1 MCIARRSM
9 PMMARFPRM
18 TSPWPI
24 SIDDV
29 LAARD
34 RLRPYLSPSPL
45 RRYPLLDEL
54 VGHGIAVYVKHEN
67 HLPVQTFKVRN
78 GLSAVTA
85 LDDAARARGV
95 IGAST
100 GNHGQGMAYA
110 AKLLGIPCTI
120 VVPVGNN
127 PEKNAAIRALGAELV
142 EYGAIYDESARRCAE
157 LSAERGMTLIHGI
170 NDRTVIAGAATMTL
184 EMMEQQ
190 PDLDV
195 IFIALGG
202 GSQAVGAMTV
212 TRALRPS
219 TQVVAVQSDAAPAQ
233 YESWKQGQVVRAPVK
248 TFAEGIATGQAYEM
262 TFPALCEGLAD
273 FLLVSEAELADS
285 LRELIRT
292 THNLPEGAAAG
303 GLAGLR
309 KAAARYAGK
318 KVAIVL
324 CGGNISVEALR
335 KVLNG

>member
-1 MCIARRSM
+1 
-9 PMMARFPRM
+9 M

-24 SIDDV
+24 SFEDV
-29 LAARD
+29 LAARE

-45 RRYPLLDEL
+45 RRYPLLDAL
-54 VGHGIAVYVKHEN
+54 VGHGIQVFVKHEN

-78 GLSAVTA
+78 GLSAIAA
-85 LDDAARARGV
+85 LGPAERARGV

-110 AKLLGIPCTI
+110 ASLLGIPCTI

-142 EYGAIYDESARRCAE
+142 EFGAAYDDASRHCAE
-157 LSAERGMTLIHGI
+157 LSAERGMTLVHGI

-184 EMMEQQ
+184 EMMEQE
-190 PDLDV
+190 PGLDV

-212 TRALRPS
+212 TRRLKPS
-219 TQVVAVQSDAAPAQ
+219 VKVIAVQSEGAPAQ
-233 YESWKQGQVVRAPVK
+233 YESWKRGEIVRAPVR

-262 TFPALCEGLAD
+262 TFAALREGLAD
-273 FLLVSEAELADS
+273 FRLVSEAELADS
-285 LRELIRT
+285 LRALIRT

-309 KAAARYAGK
+309 QVAADYAGQ
-318 KVAIVL
+318 KVGIVL
-324 CGGNISVEALR
+324 CGGNIGVEALR
-335 KVLNG
+335 TVLNG

>member
-1 MCIARRSM
+1 
-9 PMMARFPRM
+9 M

-24 SIDDV
+24 SFEDV
-29 LAARD
+29 LAARE

-54 VGHGIAVYVKHEN
+54 VGHGIQVYVKHEN

-78 GLSAVTA
+78 GLSAITA
-85 LDDAARARGV
+85 LGPAERARGV

-110 AKLLGIPCTI
+110 AQLLGIPCTI
-120 VVPVGNN
+120 VVPEGNN
-127 PEKNAAIRALGAELV
+127 PDKNAAIRALGAELI
-142 EYGAIYDESARRCAE
+142 EYGASYDASARRCAA
-157 LSAERGMTLIHGI
+157 LAAERGLWLVHGI

-184 EMMEQQ
+184 EIIEQQ

-195 IFIALGG
+195 LFIALGG

-212 TRALRPS
+212 TRRLKPS
-219 TQVVAVQSDAAPAQ
+219 VKVIAVQSEAAPAQ
-233 YESWKQGQVVRAPVK
+233 YESWKRGEIVRDVPVR

-262 TFPALCEGLAD
+262 TFPALREGLAD
-273 FLLVSEAELADS
+273 FLLVSEAALADS

-309 KAAARYAGK
+309 QVAAAYAGQ
-318 KVAIVL
+318 KVGIVM
-324 CGGNISVEALR
+324 CGGNISVDAL
-335 KVLNG
+335 KMVLKSD

>member
-1 MCIARRSM
+1 
-9 PMMARFPRM
+9 M

-24 SIDDV
+24 SFEDV
-29 LAARD
+29 LAARA

-45 RRYPLLDEL
+45 RRYPLLDAL
-54 VGHGIAVYVKHEN
+54 VGHGIQVFVKHEN

-78 GLSAVTA
+78 GLSAITA
-85 LDDAARARGV
+85 LGPAERARGV

-110 AKLLGIPCTI
+110 ASLLGIPCTI

-142 EYGAIYDESARRCAE
+142 EFGAAYDDASRHCAE
-157 LSAERGMTLIHGI
+157 LSAERGMTLVHGI

-184 EMMEQQ
+184 EMMEQE
-190 PDLDV
+190 PGLDV

-212 TRALRPS
+212 TRRLTPS
-219 TQVVAVQSDAAPAQ
+219 VKVLAVQSEGAPAQ
-233 YESWKQGQVVRAPVK
+233 YESWKKGEIVRAPVR

-262 TFPALCEGLAD
+262 TFAALREGLAD

-309 KAAARYAGK
+309 QVAADYAGL
-318 KVAIVL
+318 KVGIVL
-324 CGGNISVEALR
+324 CGGNIGVEALR
-335 KVLNG
+335 TVLNG

>member
-1 MCIARRSM
+1 
-9 PMMARFPRM
+9 M

-24 SIDDV
+24 TLDDV
-29 LAARD
+29 LAARE
-34 RLRPYLSPSPL
+34 RLRPYLTPSPL

-54 VGHGIAVYVKHEN
+54 VGHGIQVYVKHEN

-85 LDDAARARGV
+85 LDDATRQRGV

-110 AKLLGIPCTI
+110 ARLLGVPCTI
-120 VVPVGNN
+120 VVPERNN
-127 PEKNAAIRALGAELV
+127 PEKNAAIRALGAELI
-142 EYGAIYDESARRCAE
+142 EHGATYDESARRCAD
-157 LSAERGMTLIHGI
+157 LAAERGLWLVHGI

-184 EMMEQQ
+184 EIVEQQ

-202 GSQAVGAMTV
+202 GSQAVGAMAV
-212 TRALRPS
+212 TRALAPN
-219 TQVVAVQSDAAPAQ
+219 VKVIAVQSEAAPAQ
-233 YESWKQGQVVRAPVK
+233 YESWKRGEIVRGVPVR
-248 TFAEGIATGQAYEM
+248 TFAEGIATGQAYEL
-262 TFPALCEGLAD
+262 TFPALKEGLAD
-273 FLLVSEAELADS
+273 FITVSEAELGDS

-309 KAAARYAGK
+309 KMAATLSGQ
-318 KVAIVL
+318 KVAIVM
-324 CGGNISVEALR
+324 CGGNISLDGLR
-335 KVLNG
+335 KVITAD

>member
-1 MCIARRSM
+1 
-9 PMMARFPRM
+9 M

-24 SIDDV
+24 TFDNV
-29 LAARD
+29 LAARE

-45 RRYPLLDEL
+45 RRYPQLDEL

-85 LDDAARARGV
+85 LDAATRERGV

-100 GNHGQGMAYA
+100 GNHGQGVAYA
-110 AKLLGIPCTI
+110 ARLLGIPCTI

-142 EYGAIYDESARRCAE
+142 EFGATYDDSARRCAE
-157 LSAERGMTLIHGI
+157 LSAERGMWLVHGI

-184 EMMEQQ
+184 EIMEQQ
-190 PDLDV
+190 PDVDA

-212 TRALRPS
+212 TRVLKPS
-219 TQVVAVQSDAAPAQ
+219 VQVIAVQSEAAPAQ
-233 YESWKQGQVVRAPVK
+233 FESWKAGKIRRGIPVR

-262 TFPALCEGLAD
+262 TFPALKAGLAD
-273 FLLVSEAELADS
+273 FVLVSEAALADS
-285 LRELIRT
+285 LRALIRT

-309 KAAARYAGK
+309 QVAEVYAGRN
-318 KVAIVL
+318 VAIVM
-324 CGGNISVEALR
+324 CGGNISLEGL
-335 KVLNG
+335 KQILTN

>member
-1 MCIARRSM
+1 
-9 PMMARFPRM
+9 M

-24 SIDDV
+24 SFDDV
-29 LAARD
+29 LAARE
-34 RLRPYLSPSPL
+34 RLRPFLSPSPL
-45 RRYPLLDEL
+45 RRYPQLDAL
-54 VGHGIAVYVKHEN
+54 VGHNIGVYVKHEN

-85 LDDAARARGV
+85 LDAGARARGI

-110 AKLLGIPCTI
+110 GHLLGIPTTI
-120 VVPVGNN
+120 VVPIGNN
-127 PEKNAAIRALGAELV
+127 PEKNAAMRALGAELV
-142 EYGAIYDESARRCAE
+142 EHGATYDESAVRCAE
-157 LSAERGMTLIHGI
+157 LAAERGMTLIHGI

-184 EMMEQQ
+184 EMIEQQ

-202 GSQAVGAMTV
+202 GSQAVGALTV
-212 TRALRPS
+212 ARTLKPS
-219 TQVVAVQSDAAPAQ
+219 LKVIAVQSDAASAQ
-233 YESWKQGQVVRAPVK
+233 YQSWKRGEIVRGQPVR

-262 TFPALCEGLAD
+262 TFPALKDGLAD
-273 FLLVSEAELADS
+273 FLLVSEAALADA

-309 KAAARYAGK
+309 QVAAQYAGQK
-318 KVAIVL
+318 AGIVM
-324 CGGNISVEALR
+324 CGGNISLEGLT